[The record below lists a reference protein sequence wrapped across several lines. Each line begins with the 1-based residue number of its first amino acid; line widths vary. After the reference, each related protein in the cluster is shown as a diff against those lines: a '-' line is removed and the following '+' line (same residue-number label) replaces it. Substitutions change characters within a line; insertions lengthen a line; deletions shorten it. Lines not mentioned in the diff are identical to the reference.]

1 MRERECERM
10 IKRSDGKGGKG
21 AGAGARATETSNFIL
36 EERER
41 DIEEG

>member
-1 MRERECERM
+1 MRERM
-10 IKRSDGKGGKG
+10 IKRSDGKGGKGKG

>member
-10 IKRSDGKGGKG
+10 IKRSDGKGGK
-21 AGAGARATETSNFIL
+21 GAGARATETSNFIL

>member
-1 MRERECERM
+1 M
-10 IKRSDGKGGKG
+10 IRRSEGEEGKG
-21 AGAGARATETSNFIL
+21 AGARVTETSNFIL